1 VPVSLRRKRSPDGGR
16 VGLTSDGRRARSLA
30 RIFAVPLL
38 LAGLTAFG
46 LAAALVGEGGWHV
59 AAWLALLAPVAT
71 ALWFVARAG
80 WGERVRRAPG

>member
-1 VPVSLRRKRSPDGGR
+1 M
-16 VGLTSDGRRARSLA
+16 
-30 RIFAVPLL
+30 PLL

-71 ALWFVARAG
+71 ALWFVARARS
-80 WGERVRRAPG
+80 GEHVRRAPG